1 MSEHSKIDSEEV
13 HHIAKLARLNL
24 SPEEAKEIGS
34 NLEDILRYVELLNQL
49 DTSNVTPTSHAIP
62 LPTKY
67 REDSSQPCLES
78 SKTLRGAPERIGD
91 GFGVPKIVE

>member
-1 MSEHSKIDSEEV
+1 MSEHSKINNEEV

-24 SPEEAKEIGS
+24 TPEEIKEIGS
-34 NLEDILRYVELLNQL
+34 NLEDILKYVEQLNQL
-49 DTSNVTPTSHAIP
+49 DTSNVVPTSHAIP

-67 REDSSQPCLES
+67 REDSSQAGLENA
-78 SKTLRGAPERIGD
+78 KALRGAPERIGD